1 MDSGE
6 QFVVM
11 HGTEQMQEWPVDSLA
26 TQESVGPNFNS
37 QLLLWKTMIF

>member
-26 TQESVGPNFNS
+26 TQELVGPKLSTNS
-37 QLLLWKTMIF
+37 YFGRL